1 MPPRSGYSVPPLA
14 SLGLGGDGDEISS
27 IRDVE
32 RAFGVVLDYDDAPT
46 WVAAGDV
53 FESVRRALPPSARDD
68 FAVWPRFAEAIARET
83 GVDPARVGPETALLA
98 PASRRW
104 IALAAVVAVGAVV
117 AVLTR

>member
-1 MPPRSGYSVPPLA
+1 VPQRSGHSAPPLA
-14 SLGLGGDGDEISS
+14 SLGLGGDGDEINA

-46 WVAAGDV
+46 WIAAGEV

-68 FAVWPRFAEAIARET
+68 AGLWPRFAEAIARET
-83 GVDPARVGPETALLA
+83 GVDPARVAPGTVLLA

-104 IALAAVVAVGAVV
+104 IALAAVAAVGAVV

>member
-68 FAVWPRFAEAIARET
+68 AGLWPRFAEAIARET
-83 GVDPARVGPETALLA
+83 GVDAGRVAHGTVLLA

-104 IALAAVVAVGAVV
+104 TVLAAVIAVGVIV
-117 AVLTR
+117 AVLRR